1 MRVMSAEEAR
11 AFLAEGAR
19 TAHVATTRADGS
31 PHVVPVWYLV
41 DGDALVFTCARDSVK
56 GRNLARDPRCSISVA
71 GPDFDVV
78 LEGTASKVTD
88 PSIVAELARVAA
100 DDGWP
105 ARVDDSGAAITAEY
119 SAPSAGPPPW
129 HVYRFTPRRATA
141 LGTKEP
147 GGATRWDFD

>member
-56 GRNLARDPRCSISVA
+56 GRNLARDPR
-71 GPDFDVV
+71 
-78 LEGTASKVTD
+78 
-88 PSIVAELARVAA
+88 LAIA
-100 DDGWP
+100 
-105 ARVDDSGAAITAEY
+105 VDDDRFPYAFATVSGRAEIAERPDDFLAWTTRIARRY
-119 SAPSAGPPPW
+119 VGPEHAEHYGAQNVRLDDLLVRVPLER
-129 HVYRFTPRRATA
+129 VN
-141 LGTKEP
+141 
-147 GGATRWDFD
+147 GGADVAS

>member
-56 GRNLARDPRCSISVA
+56 GRNLARDPRLAVA
-71 GPDFDVV
+71 
-78 LEGTASKVTD
+78 
-88 PSIVAELARVAA
+88 
-100 DDGWP
+100 
-105 ARVDDSGAAITAEY
+105 VDDDRFPYAFATVSGPAEIAERPDDFLAWTTRIARRY
-119 SAPSAGPPPW
+119 VGPQ
-129 HVYRFTPRRATA
+129 RAEHYGA
-141 LGTKEP
+141 QNFRLDDLLVRVPLERLY
-147 GGATRWDFD
+147 GGADVAS